1 MHQLQTNLSNVGLDV
16 ALRLKDSLDSFQPSL
31 RFVFDSLVSFLIP
44 NVQMELLNTSC
55 RQDQLQLGIEKNSG
69 LVDETNK
76 VLENAVSSSTNV
88 VETLS
93 NSLVV
98 AKELLVTTI
107 ESN

>member
-1 MHQLQTNLSNVGLDV
+1 
-16 ALRLKDSLDSFQPSL
+16 
-31 RFVFDSLVSFLIP
+31 
-44 NVQMELLNTSC
+44 MELLNTSC

-107 ESN
+107 EFN